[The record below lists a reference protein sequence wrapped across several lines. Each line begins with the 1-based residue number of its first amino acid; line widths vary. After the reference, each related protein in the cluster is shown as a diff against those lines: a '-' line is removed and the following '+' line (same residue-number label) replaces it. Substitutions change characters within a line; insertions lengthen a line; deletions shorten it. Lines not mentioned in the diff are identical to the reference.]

1 MSFQDVEAGKAAAGP
16 RRGLGRQD
24 STQAVASGI
33 FQINTAVSTFQRLVN
48 ALGTPKDTPELREK
62 LLVFFLITRFSPFF
76 YMSFIKGIGWT
87 FGFVLIW
94 ELNWYMICDIKSFFI
109 IIKEHN

>member
-1 MSFQDVEAGKAAAGP
+1 MSFQDIEAGRGAGP

-62 LLVFFLITRFSPFF
+62 LLVLFSSLFVVF
-76 YMSFIKGIGWT
+76 SMFT
-87 FGFVLIW
+87 F
-94 ELNWYMICDIKSFFI
+94 
-109 IIKEHN
+109 H